1 MHNSID
7 GLIGV
12 NSYYKGYRILKLSVC
27 LSLLSRDKNKINKNK
42 KKYSVIG
49 GIDYRHTPIAKKYKA
64 PSKQLIPP
72 NPK

>member
-42 KKYSVIG
+42 KKYCVIG
-49 GIDYRHTPIAKKYKA
+49 GIDTYTD
-64 PSKQLIPP
+64 S
-72 NPK
+72 